1 MAITPLK
8 NPKFTEEEKRK
19 IVEGTDER
27 GMPLSDRDKANL
39 DNMFMSRTFGNDWI
53 KRLKDKDPDKERKA
67 LSAFVDRNREPQ
79 YESPLQETV
88 TKTKIKTPTGGT
100 VQYGIDTL
108 ARMRDTESQ
117 NKEKEVARREK
128 FNTSLA
134 SMEQNVANTL
144 KKRYED
150 ELASRGFAPPKNRQ
164 EQEAIDKARMEDFRI
179 RSRADEVAKRQE
191 KTALLDYANY
201 KASAREARL
210 NKDFGA
216 AALFENQASN
226 VNNAAGG
233 DISNVTARR
242 SYFKDQANKELLK
255 EVNARIED
263 RKQKTQKQTT
273 SNPEASSFIQQSTSA
288 PMGVGYDSLSY
299 QQQYK
304 EPLDTTEQPFG
315 LVIPKTIDRGVDFT
329 KISPY
334 NETQPNINQETSSA
348 AEGATEVNLPS
359 LFPKPTEENIFPG
372 ISKLPKIE
380 INKNETESQYN
391 DRVLQEYNKNV
402 IIPSFDKDTQ
412 DALTS
417 AIELNKRE
425 KELFRQRLA
434 SPEKLKEHTEVSKKL
449 NKNREVIVKTMKELK
464 SKLNNYNKYPI
475 NSKERALLENQIG
488 LLNNQLGFFG
498 SLLN

>member
-1 MAITPLK
+1 MAIVASK
-8 NPKFTEEEKRK
+8 NTK
-19 IVEGTDER
+19 
-27 GMPLSDRDKANL
+27 LS
-39 DNMFMSRTFGNDWI
+39 
-53 KRLKDKDPDKERKA
+53 KEQEA
-67 LSAFVDRNREPQ
+67 LNAFVARNRNPQ

-88 TKTKIKTPTGGT
+88 NNTKIKTPTGGT

-108 ARMRDTESQ
+108 ARMRERESQ
-117 NKEKEVARREK
+117 NKEKELARREK

-150 ELASRGFAPPKNRQ
+150 ELASRGFAPPQNRQ
-164 EQEAIDKARMEDFRI
+164 EQEAIDKARMEDFRL
-179 RSRADEVAKRQE
+179 RRGADERAKRAE
-191 KTALLDYANY
+191 KTALVDYSNY
-201 KASAREARL
+201 KAAAREARL

-216 AALFENQASN
+216 VALYESQASKIN
-226 VNNAAGG
+226 DSVGG
-233 DISNVTARR
+233 DIRNVTARR
-242 SYFKDQANKELLK
+242 SYFKDQANKELMR
-255 EVNARIED
+255 EVNRGIEE
-263 RKQKTQKQTT
+263 RRQKTQKQIT
-273 SNPEASSFIQQSTSA
+273 SNPEASSFIQQSTDA
-288 PMGVGYDSLSY
+288 PIGVGYDSLSY
-299 QQQYK
+299 QQYK
-304 EPLDTTEQPFG
+304 EPLGATEQPFG
-315 LVIPKTIDRGVDFT
+315 LVIPKTEDYGVDFSRIT
-329 KISPY
+329 PY

-348 AEGATEVNLPS
+348 TKGTTEVKLPS

>member
-1 MAITPLK
+1 MAIVASK
-8 NPKFTEEEKRK
+8 NTK
-19 IVEGTDER
+19 
-27 GMPLSDRDKANL
+27 LS
-39 DNMFMSRTFGNDWI
+39 
-53 KRLKDKDPDKERKA
+53 KEQEA
-67 LSAFVDRNREPQ
+67 LNAFVARNRNPQ

-108 ARMRDTESQ
+108 ARMRERESQ

-150 ELASRGFAPPKNRQ
+150 ELASRGFAPPQNRQ
-164 EQEAIDKARMEDFRI
+164 EQEAMDKARMEDFRAARKTNI
-179 RSRADEVAKRQE
+179 AAERAE
-191 KTALLDYANY
+191 KTALTDYSNY
-201 KASAREARL
+201 KKAASQARL
-210 NKDFGA
+210 DKDFGSVA
-216 AALFENQASN
+216 FYESEASKIN
-226 VNNAAGG
+226 DAAGG
-233 DISNVTARR
+233 DIKNVTARR
-242 SYFKDQANKELLK
+242 SFFKDQANKDLMR
-255 EVNARIED
+255 EVNARIE
-263 RKQKTQKQTT
+263 RRNQKTQKQTT
-273 SNPEASSFIQQSTSA
+273 SNPEASSFIQQSTSV

-329 KISPY
+329 RITPY

-348 AEGATEVNLPS
+348 AEGATEVKLPS

-449 NKNREVIVKTMKELK
+449 NKDREVIVKTMKELK